1 MEDEDDEVALHLS
14 LSGDLMLL
22 SFWDVLHGHVV
33 VDGGRVVG
41 ERIVGVM
48 FFLFSLLRMEVE
60 KYLLVNLFYFSVSLG
75 RYLIWDA
82 KRKFQ
87 IELKISTGKLNKSGQ
102 NFLFG
107 GQ

>member
-1 MEDEDDEVALHLS
+1 M
-14 LSGDLMLL
+14 
-22 SFWDVLHGHVV
+22 LHGHVV

-75 RYLIWDA
+75 RYLI
-82 KRKFQ
+82 
-87 IELKISTGKLNKSGQ
+87 
-102 NFLFG
+102 
-107 GQ
+107 